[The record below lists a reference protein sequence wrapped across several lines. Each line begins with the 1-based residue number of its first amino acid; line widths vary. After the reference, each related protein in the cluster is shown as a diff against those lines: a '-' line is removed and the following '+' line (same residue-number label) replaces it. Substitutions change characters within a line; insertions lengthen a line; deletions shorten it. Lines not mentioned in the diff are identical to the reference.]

1 MKLIDL
7 LRMSSSSLFKRKVR
21 TLLTILGVVI
31 GTASIVVM
39 ISLGLGLNKTSLEQ
53 IEEYGGLTTVTVR
66 EGGSG
71 SMYYAGSSSGSAEA
85 SSSSS
90 AAAEVKHLDDTVVET
105 IRQLP
110 HVKVVSPVLDTSV
123 ILRHGVYEANMSV
136 TGMTQEGLENMK
148 IELAEGEL
156 PKSGEGLKFL
166 YGSAILE
173 NFSNSKTNASYWET
187 GVLPDIDMM
196 NDDIFVIFD
205 TDAYYSFRSG
215 SSGQT
220 SGSEGGD
227 SAAKQPPKKY
237 FVEAAGTIAA
247 SDSGYNQYSWNIYCE
262 IESLEAQLKKVFKNK
277 AIPGQ
282 PTNKNGKP
290 YKQIYYTSIHVDVD
304 SMDDVSAVQTAISD
318 MGYIAESNV
327 EWVESMQNQYKS
339 IQAVLAGIGAVSL
352 FVAAIG
358 IANTMMMSIYERT
371 KEIGVIK
378 VLGCSLSNIRSLF
391 LLEAA
396 YIGLLGGILGA
407 LLSYAV
413 SAIINSVAQS
423 MDSYYTGIS
432 YIPVWLTLVAIGFA
446 TLVGIVSGF
455 FPALRAMRLS
465 PLAAIRNE

>member
-21 TLLTILGVVI
+21 TILTILGVVI

-53 IEEYGGLTTVTVR
+53 IEQFGGLTTVTVR
-66 EGGSG
+66 EGGNGSVYYSG
-71 SMYYAGSSSGSAEA
+71 NAVAATE
-85 SSSSS
+85 SSS
-90 AAAEVKHLDDTVVET
+90 ATSSTEVKHLDDSVVES

-110 HVKVVSPVLDTSV
+110 HVEMVSPVLDTSV
-123 ILRHGVYEANMSV
+123 VLRQGLYETNTGI
-136 TGMTQEGLENMK
+136 TGMSEEGLRNMN
-148 IELAEGEL
+148 IEVSEGEL
-156 PKSGEGLKFL
+156 PKAGERLEFL
-166 YGSAILE
+166 YGSAIVE
-173 NFSNSKTNASYWET
+173 GFYNSKTNSSFWET
-187 GVLPDIDMM
+187 GVLPDIDLM

-205 TDAYYSFRSG
+205 TDAYYSTRFG
-215 SSGQT
+215 SSGQLV
-220 SGSEGGD
+220 GGEGE
-227 SAAKQPPKKY
+227 STVTQPPKKY
-237 FVEAAGTIAA
+237 LIEAAGMIAA
-247 SDSGYNQYSWNIYCE
+247 SDMGYNQYSWNIYCE
-262 IESLEAQLKKVFKNK
+262 INALETQLKKVFKNK

-304 SMDDVSAVQTAISD
+304 SMDYVSEVQTVISD
-318 MGYIAESNV
+318 MGYIADSNV
-327 EWVESMQNQYKS
+327 EWVQSMQNQYKS

-413 SAIINSVAQS
+413 SAVINSVAQS

-432 YIPVWLTLVAIGFA
+432 YIPFWLTMVAIGFA

>member
-21 TLLTILGVVI
+21 TILTILGVVI

-39 ISLGLGLNKTSLEQ
+39 ISLGLGLNKASLEQ
-53 IEEYGGLTTVTVR
+53 IEQFGGLTTVNVR

-71 SMYYAGSSSGSAEA
+71 GGYYRVGADNTSSSD
-85 SSSSS
+85 SST
-90 AAAEVKHLDDTVVET
+90 EIKHLDDSVVES

-110 HVKVVSPVLDTSV
+110 HVEVVSPVLDTTV
-123 ILRHGVYEANMSV
+123 ILRHGVYETTMNV
-136 TGMTQEGLENMK
+136 TGMTEEGLNNMK
-148 IELAEGEL
+148 IDLADGEL
-156 PKSGEGLKFL
+156 PRAGEGLTFL

-173 NFSNSKTNASYWET
+173 NFYNSKTNSGYWET
-187 GVLPDIDMM
+187 GVLPDIDIL

-205 TDAYYSFRSG
+205 TDAYYSMRSG
-215 SSGQT
+215 SVGKAD
-220 SGSEGGD
+220 GSSAD
-227 SAAKQPPKKY
+227 STPKQPPKKY
-237 FVEAAGTIAA
+237 LIKAAGLIAA
-247 SDSGYNQYSWNIYCE
+247 ADTGYNQYSWNIYCE
-262 IESLEAQLKKVFKNK
+262 IEALKTQLKKVFKNK
-277 AIPGQ
+277 VIPGQ
-282 PTNKNGKP
+282 PTRKNGKP
-290 YKQIYYTSIHVDVD
+290 YKQIYYTGIHVDVD
-304 SMDDVSAVQTAISD
+304 SMDYVSEVQSTISD
-318 MGYIAESNV
+318 MGYIADSNV
-327 EWVESMQNQYKS
+327 EWVQSMQNQYKS

-407 LLSYAV
+407 MLSYIV
-413 SAIINSVAQS
+413 SAVINSVAQK

-432 YIPVWLTLVAIGFA
+432 YIPVWLTMVAIGFA